1 MAEPAYVTIAGT
13 YARRIRS
20 GDLAPGTQLPSYAE
34 IVQQFGVSDIV
45 ARKAI
50 ELLQNQG
57 LVRSVRRRGNFV
69 ADRPNLV
76 RVSPERQREDPEET
90 FRNESDR
97 DVHVDRETEKVPATE
112 ELAAVFGISAGD
124 ILTHVIT
131 RIAEDRQRV
140 SISDTYHPVDVSD
153 VSGATELEETIA
165 DRLPTPTH
173 ADWLRTTP
181 GDLVKTVHQ
190 RFFAA
195 DGSVIMMSDVS
206 YPRDRYDAFLF
217 RMAFRP
223 GAAEIKNE

>member
-50 ELLQNQG
+50 ELLQSQG
-57 LVRSVRRRGNFV
+57 LIRSVRRRGNFV

-76 RVSPERQREDPEET
+76 RVSPERQREDPEAT

-97 DVHVDRETEKVPATE
+97 DIQVDRETGQVPATE
-112 ELAAVFGISAGD
+112 EMASAFGLSAGD
-124 ILTHVIT
+124 MITHIIT
-131 RIAEDRQRV
+131 RIAEDRQPV
-140 SISDTYHPVDVSD
+140 SISDTYHPIDVFD
-153 VSGATELEETIA
+153 VSGATELEETVA

-181 GDLVKTVHQ
+181 GDLVKTIHQ
-190 RFFAA
+190 RFFTAH
-195 DGSVIMMSDVS
+195 GRLIMMSDVS
-206 YPRDRYDAFLF
+206 YPRSRYDAFLF
-217 RMAFRP
+217 RMTLKPEFP
-223 GAAEIKNE
+223 ESNDE